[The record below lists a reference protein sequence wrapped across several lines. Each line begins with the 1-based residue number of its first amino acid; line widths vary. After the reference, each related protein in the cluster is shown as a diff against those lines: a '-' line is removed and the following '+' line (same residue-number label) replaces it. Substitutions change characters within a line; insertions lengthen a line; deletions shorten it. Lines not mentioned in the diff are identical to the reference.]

1 MRTDKEFLDLMRTK
15 ADPGADEII
24 ERVFRNNQERVL
36 YNYFSLD
43 KNQTAASSVL
53 PSVQAFLLQPPAIPV
68 WIEKDKILQGQRFFK
83 KYALDIM
90 TLLGAMALPYCYA
103 ATPGNKAIY
112 YTEKMR
118 KNPGKRLLDTAHF
131 IIEVMKEGSFGPD
144 GNASF
149 EIQKTR
155 LIHALVRHYILSKT
169 PWDMNWGHP
178 VNQEDLAGTNIAFS
192 YIILLGLYQG
202 KYPVSP
208 EEAESFLHTW
218 RFVGYLLHI
227 DEALLPASFAEAAAL
242 EQAIKQRHFKHSEEG
257 EILTTDL
264 IKHYKESFPKVAG
277 YFVDSQIRYYVG
289 PEVSRFLGISESPV
303 KDSIVRWINTA
314 KERLNKTFVNPYSYS
329 IMIRNHFK
337 LKRRYS

>member
-1 MRTDKEFLDLMRTK
+1 MGHE
-15 ADPGADEII
+15 
-24 ERVFRNNQERVL
+24 
-36 YNYFSLD
+36 
-43 KNQTAASSVL
+43 
-53 PSVQAFLLQPPAIPV
+53 
-68 WIEKDKILQGQRFFK
+68 
-83 KYALDIM
+83 
-90 TLLGAMALPYCYA
+90 LG
-103 ATPGNKAIY
+103 
-112 YTEKMR
+112 
-118 KNPGKRLLDTAHF
+118 
-131 IIEVMKEGSFGPD
+131 
-144 GNASF
+144 
-149 EIQKTR
+149 
-155 LIHALVRHYILSKT
+155 
-169 PWDMNWGHP
+169 MNWGHP

-202 KYPVSP
+202 KYPVLP